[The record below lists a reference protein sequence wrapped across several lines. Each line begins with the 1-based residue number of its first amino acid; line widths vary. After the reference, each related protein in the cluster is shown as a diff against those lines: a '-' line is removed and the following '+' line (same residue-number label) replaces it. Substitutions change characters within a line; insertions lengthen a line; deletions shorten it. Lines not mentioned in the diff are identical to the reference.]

1 MTLQKIINFLALATS
16 GTKRRKMYKSQDNA
30 RELGLPYYYDV
41 RGKKRSVITD
51 ELVFIGVYNGH
62 RVMQNV
68 RGCILHDFTQEENKK
83 KTEQRL
89 AEAKSSG
96 AWVYQ
101 PLQETHT
108 APGCMSPYKAVD
120 ADVYY
125 EKETFSGLA
134 CSFDEYFKPLKEK
147 KSEGNRVELEWDR
160 KADVILHSKKFGI
173 WRKMNRDDYHKYHDA
188 IKEIPSCVNC
198 LIESKNISKRKYML
212 DRFDGYTDTIAKSLG
227 VNKDV
232 VLEKIGDIYN
242 SDSYYDWLQ
251 AWHES

>member
-1 MTLQKIINFLALATS
+1 MTLQKIINFLALVTS

-30 RELGLPYYYDV
+30 RELDLPYYYDV

-108 APGCMSPYKAVD
+108 APGCMSPYKAID
-120 ADVYY
+120 NEIYY
-125 EKETFSGLA
+125 EKETLSGLV
-134 CSFDEYFKPLKEK
+134 CSFDEYFTPLKEK
-147 KSEGNRVELEWDR
+147 KREGTHVGLEWDR
-160 KADVILHSKKFGI
+160 EADVILHSKKFSI
-173 WRKMNRDDYHKYHDA
+173 WRKMNDDKYHKYHDA
-188 IKEIPSCVNC
+188 IKWIPGCVHD
-198 LIESKNISKRKYML
+198 LIESRNIKYTRKEF
-212 DRFDGYTDTIAKSLG
+212 DRLTNIIAEILG
-227 VNKDV
+227 INKDI
-232 VLEKIGDIYN
+232 VLEKIGDIDN
-242 SDSYYDWLQ
+242 ISYYDWLKM
-251 AWHES
+251 WYES